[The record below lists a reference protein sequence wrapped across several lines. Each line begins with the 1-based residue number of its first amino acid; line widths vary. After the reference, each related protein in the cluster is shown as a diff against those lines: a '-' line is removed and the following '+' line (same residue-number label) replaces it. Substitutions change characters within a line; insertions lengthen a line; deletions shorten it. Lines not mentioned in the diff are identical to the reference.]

1 MRGGRSK
8 KKMYRDV
15 FEVDSEIDDGMDEAL
30 HGRSPPAGRSFAG
43 SSVSHFGGG
52 EVPLKEVAIRP
63 RNDVQGAY
71 LRALEGAPVVVV
83 ATGSAGTGKSWM
95 ACHAAWNSL
104 VRGQVD
110 KIVLTRPIVHVDDG
124 EGIGFMPGG
133 MYDKMKTWTA
143 PLLDVF
149 HGLVSPQRFMSLL
162 DKEKILICPLDLM
175 RGRSFENCIILADE
189 CQNATPKQM
198 LMLLTR
204 IGQGSKL
211 VITGDVKQHDRPRTV
226 NGLSDFLERVA
237 RYPDDGGAAGGGLR
251 DDVAIF
257 TFDERHV
264 ERHPFIKHVLKMYD
278 AV

>member
-1 MRGGRSK
+1 M
-8 KKMYRDV
+8 
-15 FEVDSEIDDGMDEAL
+15 FEVDSDTDEVMP
-30 HGRSPPAGRSFAG
+30 GRSPPGGRSFT
-43 SSVSHFGGG
+43 SSSFSQFGGG
-52 EVPLKEVAIRP
+52 ELPLKEVAIKP

-71 LRALEGAPVVVV
+71 LRALEAQAPVVVV
-83 ATGSAGTGKSWM
+83 AIGSAGTGKSWM

-110 KIVLTRPIVHVDDG
+110 RIVLTRPIVHVDDG

-149 HGLVSPQRFMSLL
+149 HSLVSPQRFMTLM
-162 DKEKILICPLDLM
+162 DKEKIVICPLDLM

-204 IGQGSKL
+204 IGKGSKL

-226 NGLSDFLERVA
+226 NGLSDFLQRVA
-237 RYPDDGGAAGGGLR
+237 RYPADAGAGG
-251 DDVAIF
+251 DVAIF